1 MTTTPSGLRWGLNKI
16 FVKRNTEHSTGNG
29 FIWENM
35 DRLDYWRTLQSLP
48 PRWWKTQER
57 ALFVWCGLC
66 SYKISFQ
73 EVNEDVLKIT
83 VPSKGVPRVGQQ
95 SQFCWATYDGYQ
107 ENDSPPHPILI
118 SGSNSLYPVCSKN
131 SLNRQQLHLEPPLA
145 SSRLMKRVWGR
156 EGKSPRSQGESMAR
170 LG

>member
-1 MTTTPSGLRWGLNKI
+1 MVSSGKTWTGWITEGHYSHFPRDGGKH
-16 FVKRNTEHSTGNG
+16 KRE
-29 FIWENM
+29 
-35 DRLDYWRTLQSLP
+35 
-48 PRWWKTQER
+48 
-57 ALFVWCGLC
+57 LC
-66 SYKISFQ
+66 LSDVVCAHIKFPFRR
-73 EVNEDVLKIT
+73 VNEDVLKIT